1 MVGLWVELDWI
12 MHAQV
17 GSCEHR
23 WKRKECKYE
32 TMKGIERNENR
43 GISLRLNMLFFV
55 TQITASSRA

>member
-23 WKRKECKYE
+23 
-32 TMKGIERNENR
+32 
-43 GISLRLNMLFFV
+43 
-55 TQITASSRA
+55 